1 MSPTIR
7 RAALGLYTYGEFFFL
22 ALFVFLPIMALVALF
37 ARRDPGRR
45 LRGRWM
51 RRFGRLTS
59 ELTPLWRFRVE
70 GRAPPGIEKSPYVV
84 VSNHVSTADP
94 FLLSHLPWDMR
105 WVAKA
110 EAFRVPVTGW
120 LISLGGDIPLKRGV
134 KSSIERMFDAAHAT
148 LASGTSVMLFPE
160 GTRSADGELQPFK
173 DGAFNLAIEA
183 QVPVLPVVVHGT
195 RACRPKGSLWFGDAS
210 AVARVLE
217 PVSTAGLTAV
227 DVPALRERVR
237 DRIARELAAM
247 APSAA

>member
-1 MSPTIR
+1 MGTTVR
-7 RAALGLYTYGEFFFL
+7 RVALGLYTYAEFFFL
-22 ALFVFLPIMALVALF
+22 AVFVFLPIMAAVALV

-70 GRAPPGIEKSPYVV
+70 GRTPPGIDERAYVV
-84 VSNHVSTADP
+84 VANHMSTADP

-110 EAFRVPVTGW
+110 EAFRVPITGW
-120 LISLGGDIPLKRGV
+120 LIGLGGDIPVRRGARA
-134 KSSIERMFDAAHAT
+134 SIERMFAAAHAT
-148 LASGTSVMLFPE
+148 LASGLSVMLFPE
-160 GTRSADGELQPFK
+160 GTRSPDGQLQAFK
-173 DGAFNLAIEA
+173 DGAFDLAIEA

-195 RACRPKGSLWFGDAS
+195 RACRPKGSLWFGDAT

-217 PVSTAGLTAV
+217 PISTEGLTSV
-227 DVPALRERVR
+227 DAPALRERVR
-237 DRIARELAAM
+237 ELIARELATM
-247 APSAA
+247 ATSPA